1 MNIEI
6 LETLSWIF
14 LMVCPSEE
22 DEYNFPTSK
31 VKKTEE
37 AYRMR

>member
-1 MNIEI
+1 MA
-6 LETLSWIF
+6 
-14 LMVCPSEE
+14 CPSEE

-37 AYRMR
+37 GGGLKMAEE